1 MYGEHESNKRVFV
14 LDEISIILPR
24 SVLTGASTA
33 FKRELAS
40 LLGLEE
46 LAAGSLHAGRMDE
59 TDSDEWGLANLDP
72 AAARLFLAGCGERTV
87 RVLTL
92 IVHGG
97 GRFSLREL
105 ERASRSVR
113 SGLKGVWT
121 GLTKRTRTITG
132 DPDAYLIRWTERNG
146 QWEGSL
152 SQVTQRSFQLVLE

>member
-1 MYGEHESNKRVFV
+1 M
-14 LDEISIILPR
+14 DEISIVLPR
-24 SVLTGASTA
+24 SVLTGASEA
-33 FKRELAS
+33 FRRELAS

-46 LAAGSLHAGRMDE
+46 LAAGDLHAARIE
-59 TDSDEWGLANLDP
+59 EPDSDEWGLANLDP
-72 AAARLFLAGCGERTV
+72 AAARLFLAGCGERTT

-92 IVHGG
+92 IVRGG

-132 DPDAYLIRWTERNG
+132 DADAYLIRWAQRNG
-146 QWEGSL
+146 EWEGSL
-152 SQVTQRSFQLVLE
+152 SQVTQRAFQSVLE

>member
-1 MYGEHESNKRVFV
+1 M
-14 LDEISIILPR
+14 DEISIMLPR
-24 SVLTGASTA
+24 SVLAAASEA

-46 LAAGSLHAGRMDE
+46 LAASDLHAVRIEEADA
-59 TDSDEWGLANLDP
+59 DEWGLANLDP

-92 IVHGG
+92 IVRGG
-97 GRFSLREL
+97 GRFSLQEL

-132 DPDAYLIRWTERNG
+132 DPDAYLIRWAQRNG

-152 SQVTQRSFQLVLE
+152 SQATQRSFQSVLE